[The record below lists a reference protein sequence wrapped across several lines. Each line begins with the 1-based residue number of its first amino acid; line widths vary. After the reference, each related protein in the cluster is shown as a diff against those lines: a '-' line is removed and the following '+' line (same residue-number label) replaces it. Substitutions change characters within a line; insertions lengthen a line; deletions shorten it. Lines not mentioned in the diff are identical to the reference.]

1 MPTNPLVFDGH
12 NDTLL
17 DLFPPSPTTPR
28 RTFFEESTLGHID
41 LPRARAG
48 GLGGGFF
55 AMFIPNRFRK
65 GHARPRPF
73 KVDGRVEYP
82 LPPPLEQP
90 MALELTLHMAAG
102 LFRLEEESAGQMKIV
117 RSAAEIERC
126 LKNKTFAAILHAEG
140 ADFID
145 PNLDA
150 LEVMVKAGLK
160 SLGLV
165 WSRPNLFGAGVPF
178 TFPGSP
184 DNGPGLTDL
193 GKLLVRRC
201 NQLRIMVDLSHLT
214 EKGFWD
220 VEMQTDAP
228 LVATHSGAHALC
240 ASPRNL
246 TDKQL
251 DAIGRSGGMVGV
263 NFHKGFLRADGN
275 EKRKTSVTEIARH
288 AAYIAERIGDEHV
301 GLGSD
306 FDGAWMPEDLGDAAG
321 LPRLMDALRDVGFSG
336 ESLKRVA
343 HGNWVRVLRETWGS

>member
-17 DLFPPSPTTPR
+17 DLFPLAPATPR
-28 RTFFEESTLGHID
+28 RTFFEQSEQGHID

-65 GHARPRPF
+65 GHARPRPIQ
-73 KVDGRVEYP
+73 VDGRLEYP
-82 LPPPLEQP
+82 VPPPVEQP
-90 MALELTLHMAAG
+90 YALELSLHMAAG
-102 LFRLEEESAGQMKIV
+102 LFRLEQESAGQLKIV
-117 RSAAEIERC
+117 RSAAELERC
-126 LKNKTFAAILHAEG
+126 LKGKTFAAILHAEG

-145 PNLDA
+145 PGMDA
-150 LEVMVKAGLK
+150 LEVMAQAGLK

-184 DNGPGLTDL
+184 DNGPGLTRL
-193 GKLLVRRC
+193 GMALVQRC

-220 VEMQTDAP
+220 VEAQSDAP

-251 DAIGRSGGMVGV
+251 DAIGRTGGMVGV

-275 EKRKTSVTEIARH
+275 EKRKTSVSEIARH

-306 FDGAWMPEDLGDAAG
+306 FDGAWMPEDLGDVTG
-321 LPRLMDALRDVGFSG
+321 LPRLMDALRAVGFSG

-343 HGNWVRVLRETWGS
+343 HGNWVRVLRATWGA

>member
-17 DLFPPSPTTPR
+17 DLFPLAPATPR
-28 RTFFEESTLGHID
+28 RTFFEQSEQGHID

-65 GHARPRPF
+65 GHARPRRIQ
-73 KVDGRVEYP
+73 VDGRLEYP
-82 LPPPLEQP
+82 VPPPVEQP
-90 MALELTLHMAAG
+90 YALELSLHMAAG
-102 LFRLEEESAGQMKIV
+102 LFRLEQESAGQLKIV
-117 RSAAEIERC
+117 RSAAELERC
-126 LKNKTFAAILHAEG
+126 LKGKTFAAILHAEG

-145 PNLDA
+145 PGMDA
-150 LEVMVKAGLK
+150 LEVMAQAGLK

-184 DNGPGLTDL
+184 DNGPGLTRL
-193 GKLLVRRC
+193 GMALVQRC

-220 VEMQTDAP
+220 VEAQSDAP

-251 DAIGRSGGMVGV
+251 DAIGRTGGMVGV

-275 EKRKTSVTEIARH
+275 EKRKTSVSEIARH

-306 FDGAWMPEDLGDAAG
+306 FDGAWMPEDLGDVTG
-321 LPRLMDALRDVGFSG
+321 LPRLMDALRAVGFSG

-343 HGNWVRVLRETWGS
+343 HGNWVRVLRATWGA

>member
-17 DLFPPSPTTPR
+17 DLFPPSAATPR
-28 RTFFEESTLGHID
+28 RTFFAQSELGHID

-55 AMFIPNRFRK
+55 AMYIPNRFRK
-65 GHARPRPF
+65 GHARPRPI
-73 KVDGRVEYP
+73 KVDGRLEHP
-82 LPPPLEQP
+82 LPPPVEQP
-90 MALELTLHMAAG
+90 FGLALSLHMAAG
-102 LFRLEEESAGQMKIV
+102 LFRLEEESAGQMKVV
-117 RSAAEIERC
+117 RSAAELERC
-126 LKNKTFAAILHAEG
+126 LRQKTFAAILHAEG

-145 PNLDA
+145 PHLDA
-150 LEVMVKAGLK
+150 LEVMVKAGLR

-165 WSRPNLFGAGVPF
+165 WSRPNIFGTGVPF

-184 DNGPGLTDL
+184 DIGPGLTAL
-193 GKLLVRRC
+193 GKVLVRRC
-201 NQLRIMVDLSHLT
+201 NELRIMVDLSHLT
-214 EKGFWD
+214 EAGFWD
-220 VEMQTDAP
+220 VEAQTDAP

-263 NFHKGFLRADGN
+263 NFHKGFLREDGN
-275 EKRKTSVTEIARH
+275 ERKKSSVTEIARH

-321 LPRLMDALRDVGFSG
+321 LPRLIDALRDVGFNG

-343 HGNWVRVLRETWGS
+343 HGNWVRVLHTTWGS

>member
-1 MPTNPLVFDGH
+1 MPANPLVFDGH

-17 DLFPPSPTTPR
+17 DLFPPTPRTPR
-28 RTFFEESTLGHID
+28 RSFFEQSELGHID

-65 GHARPRPF
+65 GHARPRPIT
-73 KVDGRVEYP
+73 VDGRVEYP
-82 LPPPLEQP
+82 VPPPVEQP
-90 MALELTLHMAAG
+90 FALDLSLHMAAG
-102 LFRLEEESAGQMKIV
+102 LFRLEQESAGQLKVV
-117 RSAAEIERC
+117 RSAAELERC
-126 LKNKTFAAILHAEG
+126 LKNKTFAAVLHAEG

-145 PNLDA
+145 PGMDA
-150 LEVMVKAGLK
+150 LEVLVKAGLK

-165 WSRPNLFGAGVPF
+165 WSRPNIFASGVPF
-178 TFPGSP
+178 TFPSSP
-184 DNGPGLTDL
+184 DAGPGLTPL
-193 GKLLVRRC
+193 GKTLVRRL
-201 NQLRIMVDLSHLT
+201 NQLRIVVDLSHLT

-220 VEMQTDAP
+220 VDAQTDAP

-275 EKRKTSVTEIARH
+275 ARRKTSVSEIARH

-306 FDGAWMPEDLGDAAG
+306 FDGASMPEDLGDAAG
-321 LPRLMDALRDVGFSG
+321 LPRLMDALRAEGFSG
-336 ESLKRVA
+336 DSLQRVA
-343 HGNWVRVLRETWGS
+343 RDNWVRVLRTTWGG